1 VYLKLGLAR
10 LRHRRLETGSS
21 VMLDGRWYW
30 KETEIL
36 LNRPDGLGLV
46 CMVVSYHQPHLYSTG
61 YLHLSEVKLQSA
73 TDFVLSMGFLRIAP
87 VPTGC

>member
-1 VYLKLGLAR
+1 M
-10 LRHRRLETGSS
+10 GSRTAC
-21 VMLDGRWYW
+21 VVVGGIW

-36 LNRPDGLGLV
+36 LNRPD
-46 CMVVSYHQPHLYSTG
+46 SLYWYLKPFTG
-61 YLHLSEVKLQSA
+61 CLHLSRMKLQFA